1 MKIWVTLLFLKQH
14 HGKTPQIFREGI
26 TIIRHFPVAML
37 CGAFRRISPKERV
50 VSSHTRSFQAPGER
64 WQIVPVSINTWDSME
79 TWDFMGK
86 PENQNMKNGRSPF
99 PIAVF
104 KKKGNWNGLKP
115 REITTDISSHCN
127 LLQSHRG
134 SHGAFNMD
142 KIQWL
147 PSSQAVGS

>member
-14 HGKTPQIFREGI
+14 HGKTPQIFREDI

-104 KKKGNWNGLKP
+104 KKKRKLEWIETTRDYDGHFKP
-115 REITTDISSHCN
+115 
-127 LLQSHRG
+127 L
-134 SHGAFNMD
+134 
-142 KIQWL
+142 
-147 PSSQAVGS
+147 